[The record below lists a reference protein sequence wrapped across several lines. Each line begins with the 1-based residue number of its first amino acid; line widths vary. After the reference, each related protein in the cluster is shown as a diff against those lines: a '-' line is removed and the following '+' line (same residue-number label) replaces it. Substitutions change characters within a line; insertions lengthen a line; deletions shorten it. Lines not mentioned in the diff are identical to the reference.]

1 MSTNTRNKQT
11 PKERGGCLSAFLLL
25 VAIHGVLSA
34 ALIGYLRTERDLTS
48 PWWVWAILFVFALA
62 DIVAM
67 FGVWKWKKWGLWL
80 YAISTGVGIAIGLVL
95 TASQWIVFHDI
106 IPLAILGYLVKDKQK
121 YFS

>member
-1 MSTNTRNKQT
+1 MSKSARKTPA
-11 PKERGGCLSAFLLL
+11 PKERGGCLSVWLSLI
-25 VAIHGVLSA
+25 VIHGVVSA
-34 ALIGYLRTERDLTS
+34 ALIAYLRTERDLSS

-67 FGVWKWKKWGLWL
+67 IGVWKWKKWGLWL
-80 YAISTGVGIAIGLVL
+80 YAVSTVVGIAIGLVL